1 MNHLIEFL
9 LQSNSGIVGNVGNA
23 AGNVASGVSNTAS
36 NVVGAGRGK
45 NFFWL
50 FLIAIVNMKID
61 GLTIRGHFHW
71 YL

>member
-50 FLIAIVNMKID
+50 FLI
-61 GLTIRGHFHW
+61 G
-71 YL
+71 YS